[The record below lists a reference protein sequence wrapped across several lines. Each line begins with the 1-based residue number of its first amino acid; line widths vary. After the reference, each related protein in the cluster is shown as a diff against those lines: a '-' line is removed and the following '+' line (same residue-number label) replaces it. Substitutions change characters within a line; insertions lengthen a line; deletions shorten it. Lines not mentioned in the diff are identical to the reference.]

1 MKPVLYF
8 AAFLATALPIVASAQ
23 APASPL
29 MVPVPT
35 TKVLAIGHLT
45 GTMTPDQRRS
55 IMPSEVSDTVRLY
68 LGGKIDQ
75 WYTRQDQS
83 GVVFLLN
90 VQSADEARALLAA
103 LPLGK
108 AKLMEFDLIPLG
120 PLNPLRI
127 LLNEQSSAT
136 PKQP

>member
-1 MKPVLYF
+1 MKATIYL
-8 AAFLATALPIVASAQ
+8 AAILSAALPLAANAQ

-29 MVPVPT
+29 AVPVPT

-45 GTMTPDQRRS
+45 GTMTPDQRRT
-55 IMPSEVSDTVRLY
+55 IMPSEVADTVRLY
-68 LGGKIDQ
+68 LDGKIDQ
-75 WYTRQDQS
+75 WYTRQDQP

-90 VQSADEARALLAA
+90 VQSTDEANSILSA

-108 AKLMEFDLIPLG
+108 AKLMEFELIPLG

-127 LLNEQSSAT
+127 LLNQQSAAL
-136 PKQP
+136 KQP

>member
-1 MKPVLYF
+1 MKIAFCFAVLLAIASPVF
-8 AAFLATALPIVASAQ
+8 AIAQ

-29 MVPVPT
+29 SVPVPT
-35 TKVLAIGHLT
+35 TKVLAIGHLAT
-45 GTMTPDQRRS
+45 TMTPDQRRT
-55 IMPSEVSDTVRLY
+55 IMPSEVADTVRLY

-75 WYTRQDQS
+75 WYTRQDQP
-83 GVVFLLN
+83 GVVFVLN
-90 VQSADEARALLAA
+90 VQSTDEAHALLEA

-127 LLNEQSSAT
+127 LLNEQSAT

>member
-1 MKPVLYF
+1 MKVILYF
-8 AAFLATALPIVASAQ
+8 AVLLAAALPTAAGAQ

-29 MVPVPT
+29 AVPVPT

-45 GTMTPDQRRS
+45 STMTPDQRRS
-55 IMPSEVSDTVRLY
+55 IMPSEVADTVRLY

-75 WYTRQDQS
+75 WYTRQDQA

-90 VQSADEARALLAA
+90 VQSADEARSLLSA
-103 LPLGK
+103 LPLDK

-127 LLNEQSSAT
+127 LLTEQSSA